1 MKNLKILPKMFLQT
15 FVLLSVII
23 LLIHLSMFLIFPKT
37 YLQSRK
43 AEINSKAD
51 EIAEQMDGKDLLYI
65 EEYLDVFSETG
76 EIKGFIRGR
85 GGDNEVK
92 VKDNIDFD
100 PKSKNNSIV
109 IEERKINLNTGD
121 EAYIQFVS
129 TADMNREAKDLSLG
143 ILPYSL
149 LISFFVSIIVS
160 IIYARAIKRNID
172 EIKETT
178 DKMMTL
184 DKTAYLTVD
193 SKNEV
198 GELKSQINQLY
209 STLLESIDD
218 LELKNKEILE
228 LERLKYN
235 FFRGASHELKTPL
248 ASLKIILENMKFNIG
263 KYKDRD
269 AYITNCIEIVDGL
282 TQNISQ
288 ILHISS
294 IEHMKNDEEL
304 IEIKQTLQDVLKKYG
319 LLIDQKNI
327 KINNFINDEKI
338 FIGRSALKIVL
349 SNLVGNAVKYTGFE
363 GTVNIGIQH
372 IHVDNLDNSDNVEA
386 NGDADIYV
394 GNRDNKKASDNADN
408 ANANDDA
415 NIEIRHIKADNSDN
429 SSNTENTE
437 ANDIENRDNANSHN
451 ANSNSDNRDNDNK
464 EVSHE
469 CWLCI
474 ENTYDSDI
482 EKIDVDNIFDINFNL
497 NKENSSGLGLY
508 IVKNLLENYNLMY
521 KVENRDGMFVFKIK
535 LEGDD

>member
-15 FVLLSVII
+15 FALLSVII
-23 LLIHLSMFLIFPKT
+23 LLIHLSVFLIFPKT
-37 YLQSRK
+37 YLESRK

-51 EIAEQMDGKDLLYI
+51 EIAEQMNGEDLSYI
-65 EEYLDVFSETG
+65 EEYLDVFSKTG

-85 GGDNEVK
+85 GGNNEVNI
-92 VKDNIDFD
+92 KDNIDFD
-100 PKSKNNSIV
+100 PKSENNSIV
-109 IEERKINLNTGD
+109 IEERKIKLNTGD
-121 EAYIQFVS
+121 VIYIQFVS
-129 TADMNREAKDLSLG
+129 TADMKKDAKDLSLG

-149 LISFFVSIIVS
+149 LISLFVSIIVS

-172 EIKETT
+172 EIKVTT

-269 AYITNCIEIVDGL
+269 AYISNCIEIVDGL

-338 FIGRSALKIVL
+338 FIGRSALKIIL
-349 SNLVGNAVKYTGFE
+349 SNLVGNAVKYTGFK
-363 GTVNIGIQH
+363 GDVNIRIRH
-372 IHVDNLDNSDNVEA
+372 IHAENPDSSDNVEA

-394 GNRDNKKASDNADN
+394 GNSHDGNRDNKKASDNADN
-408 ANANDDA
+408 ANAND
-415 NIEIRHIKADNSDN
+415 
-429 SSNTENTE
+429 SN
-437 ANDIENRDNANSHN
+437 
-451 ANSNSDNRDNDNK
+451 NK
-464 EVSHE
+464 EVAHE
-469 CWLCI
+469 HWLCI
-474 ENTYDSDI
+474 ENTYDCDI
-482 EKIDVDNIFDINFNL
+482 AEIDIDKLFDINFNL

-508 IVKNLLENYNLMY
+508 IVKNLLENYSLIY
-521 KVENRDGMFVFKIK
+521 KVENRDGKFVFKIK

>member
-23 LLIHLSMFLIFPKT
+23 LLIHLSVFLIFPKT
-37 YLQSRK
+37 YLESRK
-43 AEINSKAD
+43 AEINAKAD
-51 EIAEQMDGKDLLYI
+51 GIAEQMNGESLSYVQD
-65 EEYLDVFSETG
+65 YLDVFSETG

-85 GGDNEVK
+85 GGNNEVNI
-92 VKDNIDFD
+92 KDNIDFD
-100 PKSKNNSIV
+100 PKSENNSIV
-109 IEERKINLNTGD
+109 IEERKIMLNTGD

-129 TADMNREAKDLSLG
+129 TADMKKDAKDLSLG

-209 STLLESIDD
+209 STLLESIGD

-304 IEIKQTLQDVLKKYG
+304 IEIKPTLVDVLKKYE

-327 KINNFINDEKI
+327 KVNNSISDEKI
-338 FIGRSALKIVL
+338 FIGRSALKIIL

-363 GTVNIGIQH
+363 GTVNIGIRH
-372 IHVDNLDNSDNVEA
+372 IQVDNSANAEVNDIANWDNTDNSYNADNADA
-386 NGDADIYV
+386 NGDANN
-394 GNRDNKKASDNADN
+394 GDNNK
-408 ANANDDA
+408 ANDDG
-415 NIEIRHIKADNSDN
+415 DNAY
-429 SSNTENTE
+429 
-437 ANDIENRDNANSHN
+437 ANDS
-451 ANSNSDNRDNDNK
+451 
-464 EVSHE
+464 EV
-469 CWLCI
+469 WLCI
-474 ENTYDSDI
+474 ENTYDSDV
-482 EKIDVDNIFDINFNL
+482 EEIDINNIFDINFNL
-497 NKENSSGLGLY
+497 NKENSNGLGLY

-535 LEGDD
+535 IEGDD

>member
-15 FVLLSVII
+15 FALLSVII
-23 LLIHLSMFLIFPKT
+23 LLIHLSVFLIFPKT
-37 YLQSRK
+37 YLESRK

-51 EIAEQMDGKDLLYI
+51 EIAEQMNGEDLSYI
-65 EEYLDVFSETG
+65 EEYLDVFSKTG

-85 GGDNEVK
+85 GGNNEVNI
-92 VKDNIDFD
+92 KDNIDFD

-109 IEERKINLNTGD
+109 IEERKIKLNTGD
-121 EAYIQFVS
+121 VIYIQFVS
-129 TADMNREAKDLSLG
+129 TADMKKDAKDLSLG

-149 LISFFVSIIVS
+149 LISLFVSIIVS

-172 EIKETT
+172 EIKVTT

-338 FIGRSALKIVL
+338 FIGRSALKIIL
-349 SNLVGNAVKYTGFE
+349 SNLVGNAVKYTGFK
-363 GTVNIGIQH
+363 GDVNIRIRH
-372 IHVDNLDNSDNVEA
+372 IHAENPDSSDNVEA

-394 GNRDNKKASDNADN
+394 GNSHDGNRDNKKASDNADN
-408 ANANDDA
+408 ANAND
-415 NIEIRHIKADNSDN
+415 
-429 SSNTENTE
+429 SN
-437 ANDIENRDNANSHN
+437 
-451 ANSNSDNRDNDNK
+451 NK
-464 EVSHE
+464 EVAHE
-469 CWLCI
+469 HWLCI
-474 ENTYDSDI
+474 ENTYDCDI
-482 EKIDVDNIFDINFNL
+482 AEIDIDKLFDINFNL

-508 IVKNLLENYNLMY
+508 IVKNLLENYSLIY
-521 KVENRDGMFVFKIK
+521 KVENRDGKFVFKIK

>member
-1 MKNLKILPKMFLQT
+1 MKNLKILPKIFLQT
-15 FVLLSVII
+15 FALLSVII
-23 LLIHLSMFLIFPKT
+23 LLIHLSVFLIFPKT
-37 YLQSRK
+37 YLESRK

-51 EIAEQMDGKDLLYI
+51 EIAEQMNGEDLSYI
-65 EEYLDVFSETG
+65 EEYLDVFSKTG

-85 GGDNEVK
+85 GGNNEVNI
-92 VKDNIDFD
+92 KDNIDFD
-100 PKSKNNSIV
+100 PKSENNSIV
-109 IEERKINLNTGD
+109 IEERKIKLNTGD
-121 EAYIQFVS
+121 VIYIQFVS
-129 TADMNREAKDLSLG
+129 TADMKKDAKDLSLG

-149 LISFFVSIIVS
+149 LISLFVSIIVS

-172 EIKETT
+172 EIKVTT

-338 FIGRSALKIVL
+338 FIGRSALKIIL
-349 SNLVGNAVKYTGFE
+349 SNLVGNAVKYTGFK
-363 GTVNIGIQH
+363 GDVNIRIRH
-372 IHVDNLDNSDNVEA
+372 IHAENPDSSDNVEA

-394 GNRDNKKASDNADN
+394 GNSHDGNRDNKKASDNADN
-408 ANANDDA
+408 ANAND
-415 NIEIRHIKADNSDN
+415 
-429 SSNTENTE
+429 SN
-437 ANDIENRDNANSHN
+437 
-451 ANSNSDNRDNDNK
+451 NK
-464 EVSHE
+464 EVAHE
-469 CWLCI
+469 HWLCI
-474 ENTYDSDI
+474 ENTYDCDI
-482 EKIDVDNIFDINFNL
+482 AEIDIDKLFDINFNL

-508 IVKNLLENYNLMY
+508 IVKNLLENYSLIY

>member
-15 FVLLSVII
+15 FALLSVII
-23 LLIHLSMFLIFPKT
+23 LLIHLSVFLIFPKT
-37 YLQSRK
+37 YLESRK

-51 EIAEQMDGKDLLYI
+51 EIAEQMNGEDLSYI
-65 EEYLDVFSETG
+65 EEYLDVFSKTG

-85 GGDNEVK
+85 GGNNEVNI
-92 VKDNIDFD
+92 KDNIDFD
-100 PKSKNNSIV
+100 PKSENNSIV
-109 IEERKINLNTGD
+109 IEERKIKLNTGD
-121 EAYIQFVS
+121 VIYIQFVS
-129 TADMNREAKDLSLG
+129 TADMKKDAKDLSLG

-149 LISFFVSIIVS
+149 LISLFVSIIVS

-172 EIKETT
+172 EIKVTT

-338 FIGRSALKIVL
+338 FIGRSALKIIL
-349 SNLVGNAVKYTGFE
+349 SNLVGNAVKYTGFK
-363 GTVNIGIQH
+363 GDVNIRIRH
-372 IHVDNLDNSDNVEA
+372 IHAENPDSSDNVEA

-394 GNRDNKKASDNADN
+394 GNRDNNKAID
-408 ANANDDA
+408 
-415 NIEIRHIKADNSDN
+415 
-429 SSNTENTE
+429 NTENTE

-474 ENTYDSDI
+474 ENTYDSEI

>member
-15 FVLLSVII
+15 FALLSVII
-23 LLIHLSMFLIFPKT
+23 LLIHLSVFLIFPKT
-37 YLQSRK
+37 YLESRK

-51 EIAEQMDGKDLLYI
+51 EIAEQMNGEDLSYI
-65 EEYLDVFSETG
+65 EEYLDVFSKTG

-85 GGDNEVK
+85 GGNNEVNI
-92 VKDNIDFD
+92 KDNIDFD
-100 PKSKNNSIV
+100 PKSENNSIV
-109 IEERKINLNTGD
+109 IEERKIKLNTGD
-121 EAYIQFVS
+121 VIYIQFVS
-129 TADMNREAKDLSLG
+129 TADMKKDAKDLSLG

-149 LISFFVSIIVS
+149 LISLFVSIIVS

-172 EIKETT
+172 EIKVTT

-235 FFRGASHELKTPL
+235 FFRGESHELKTPL

-338 FIGRSALKIVL
+338 FIGRSALKIIL
-349 SNLVGNAVKYTGFE
+349 SNLVGNAVKYTGFK
-363 GTVNIGIQH
+363 GDVNIRIRH
-372 IHVDNLDNSDNVEA
+372 IHAENPDSSDNVEA

-394 GNRDNKKASDNADN
+394 GNSHDGNRDNKKASDNADN
-408 ANANDDA
+408 ANAND
-415 NIEIRHIKADNSDN
+415 
-429 SSNTENTE
+429 SN
-437 ANDIENRDNANSHN
+437 
-451 ANSNSDNRDNDNK
+451 NK
-464 EVSHE
+464 EVAHE
-469 CWLCI
+469 HWLCI
-474 ENTYDSDI
+474 ENTYDCDI
-482 EKIDVDNIFDINFNL
+482 AEIDIDKLFDINFNL

-508 IVKNLLENYNLMY
+508 IVKNLLENYSLIY
-521 KVENRDGMFVFKIK
+521 KVENRDGKFVFKIK

>member
-23 LLIHLSMFLIFPKT
+23 LLIHLSVFLIFPKT
-37 YLQSRK
+37 YLESRK

-51 EIAEQMDGKDLLYI
+51 GIAEQMNGESLSYVQD
-65 EEYLDVFSETG
+65 YLDVFSETG

-85 GGDNEVK
+85 GGNNEVNI
-92 VKDNIDFD
+92 KDNIDFD
-100 PKSKNNSIV
+100 PKSENNSIV
-109 IEERKINLNTGD
+109 IEERKIMLNTGD

-129 TADMNREAKDLSLG
+129 TADMKKDAKDLSLG

-209 STLLESIDD
+209 STLLESIGD

-269 AYITNCIEIVDGL
+269 SYISNCIEIVDGL

-304 IEIKQTLQDVLKKYG
+304 IEIKPTLEDVLKKYE

-327 KINNFINDEKI
+327 NVNNSVSDEKI
-338 FIGRSALKIVL
+338 LIGRSALKIIL
-349 SNLVGNAVKYTGFE
+349 SNLVGNAVKYTGFK
-363 GTVNIGIQH
+363 GNVNIGI
-372 IHVDNLDNSDNVEA
+372 
-386 NGDADIYV
+386 
-394 GNRDNKKASDNADN
+394 
-408 ANANDDA
+408 
-415 NIEIRHIKADNSDN
+415 RHIQVDNSDN
-429 SSNTENTE
+429 SSYADNTDDANNLDNADANGDANIEVRHTKADNADNSSNADNIDDANNLDNADNTENVDNAD
-437 ANDIENRDNANSHN
+437 AND
-451 ANSNSDNRDNDNK
+451 SDNN
-464 EVSHE
+464 EVAHE

-474 ENTYDSDI
+474 ENSYDSEIEEIDI
-482 EKIDVDNIFDINFNL
+482 GNIFDINFNL

-508 IVKNLLENYNLMY
+508 IVKNLLENYNFIY
-521 KVENRDGMFVFKIK
+521 KVENKDGMFVFKIK
-535 LEGDD
+535 IEGDD

>member
-15 FVLLSVII
+15 FALLSVII
-23 LLIHLSMFLIFPKT
+23 LLIHLSVFLIFPKT
-37 YLQSRK
+37 YLESRK

-51 EIAEQMDGKDLLYI
+51 EIAEQMNGEDLSYI
-65 EEYLDVFSETG
+65 EEYLDVFSKTG

-85 GGDNEVK
+85 GGNNEVNI
-92 VKDNIDFD
+92 KDNIDFD
-100 PKSKNNSIV
+100 PESENNSIV
-109 IEERKINLNTGD
+109 IEERKIKLNTGD
-121 EAYIQFVS
+121 VIYIQFVS

-172 EIKETT
+172 EIKITT

-248 ASLKIILENMKFNIG
+248 ASLKIILENMKYNIG

-338 FIGRSALKIVL
+338 FIGRSALKIIL
-349 SNLVGNAVKYTGFE
+349 SNLVGNAVKYTGFK
-363 GTVNIGIQH
+363 GDVNIRIRH
-372 IHVDNLDNSDNVEA
+372 IHAENPDSSDNVEA

-394 GNRDNKKASDNADN
+394 GNSHDGNRDNKKASDNADN
-408 ANANDDA
+408 ANAND
-415 NIEIRHIKADNSDN
+415 
-429 SSNTENTE
+429 SN
-437 ANDIENRDNANSHN
+437 
-451 ANSNSDNRDNDNK
+451 NK
-464 EVSHE
+464 EVAHE
-469 CWLCI
+469 HWLCI
-474 ENTYDSDI
+474 ENTYDCDI
-482 EKIDVDNIFDINFNL
+482 AEIDIDKLFDINFNL

-508 IVKNLLENYNLMY
+508 IVKNLLENYSLIY
-521 KVENRDGMFVFKIK
+521 KVENRDGKFVFKIK

>member
-15 FVLLSVII
+15 FALLSVII
-23 LLIHLSMFLIFPKT
+23 LLIHLSVFLIFPKT
-37 YLQSRK
+37 YLESRK

-51 EIAEQMDGKDLLYI
+51 EIAEQMNGEDLSYI
-65 EEYLDVFSETG
+65 EEYLDVFSKTG

-85 GGDNEVK
+85 GGNNEVNI
-92 VKDNIDFD
+92 KDNIDFD
-100 PKSKNNSIV
+100 PKSENNSIV
-109 IEERKINLNTGD
+109 IEERKIKLNTGD
-121 EAYIQFVS
+121 VIYIQFVS
-129 TADMNREAKDLSLG
+129 TADMKKDAKDLSLG

-149 LISFFVSIIVS
+149 LISLFVSIIVS

-172 EIKETT
+172 EIKVTT

-338 FIGRSALKIVL
+338 FIGRSALKIIL
-349 SNLVGNAVKYTGFE
+349 SNLVGNAVKYTGFK
-363 GTVNIGIQH
+363 GDVNIRIRH
-372 IHVDNLDNSDNVEA
+372 IHAENPDSSDNVEA

-394 GNRDNKKASDNADN
+394 GNSHDGNRDNKKASDNADN
-408 ANANDDA
+408 ANANDR
-415 NIEIRHIKADNSDN
+415 N
-429 SSNTENTE
+429 
-437 ANDIENRDNANSHN
+437 
-451 ANSNSDNRDNDNK
+451 NK
-464 EVSHE
+464 EVAHE
-469 CWLCI
+469 HWLCI
-474 ENTYDSDI
+474 ENTYDCDI
-482 EKIDVDNIFDINFNL
+482 AEIDIDKLFDINFNL

-508 IVKNLLENYNLMY
+508 IVKNLLENYSLIY
-521 KVENRDGMFVFKIK
+521 KVENRDGKFVFKIK

>member
-15 FVLLSVII
+15 FALLSVII
-23 LLIHLSMFLIFPKT
+23 LLIHLSVFLIFPKT
-37 YLQSRK
+37 YLESRK

-51 EIAEQMDGKDLLYI
+51 EIAEQMNGEDLSYI
-65 EEYLDVFSETG
+65 EEYLDVFSKTG

-85 GGDNEVK
+85 GGDNEIK

-100 PKSKNNSIV
+100 PKSENNSIV

-172 EIKETT
+172 EIKEIT

-248 ASLKIILENMKFNIG
+248 ASLKIILENMKYNIG

-349 SNLVGNAVKYTGFE
+349 SNLVGNAVKYTGFK
-363 GTVNIGIQH
+363 GDVNIRIRH
-372 IHVDNLDNSDNVEA
+372 IHAENPDSSDNVEA

-394 GNRDNKKASDNADN
+394 GNSHDGNRDNKKASDNADN
-408 ANANDDA
+408 ANAND
-415 NIEIRHIKADNSDN
+415 
-429 SSNTENTE
+429 SN
-437 ANDIENRDNANSHN
+437 
-451 ANSNSDNRDNDNK
+451 NK
-464 EVSHE
+464 EVAHE
-469 CWLCI
+469 HWLCI
-474 ENTYDSDI
+474 ENTYDCDI
-482 EKIDVDNIFDINFNL
+482 AEIDIDKLFDINFNL

-508 IVKNLLENYNLMY
+508 IVKNLLENYSLIY
-521 KVENRDGMFVFKIK
+521 KVENRDGKFVFKIK

>member
-15 FVLLSVII
+15 FALLSVII
-23 LLIHLSMFLIFPKT
+23 LLIHLSVFLIFPKT
-37 YLQSRK
+37 YLESRK

-51 EIAEQMDGKDLLYI
+51 EIAEQMNGEDLSYI
-65 EEYLDVFSETG
+65 EEYLDVFSKTG

-85 GGDNEVK
+85 GGNNEVNI
-92 VKDNIDFD
+92 KDNIDFD
-100 PKSKNNSIV
+100 PKSENNSIV
-109 IEERKINLNTGD
+109 IEERKIKLNTGD
-121 EAYIQFVS
+121 VIYIQFVS
-129 TADMNREAKDLSLG
+129 TADMKKDAKDLSLG

-149 LISFFVSIIVS
+149 LISLFVSIIVS

-172 EIKETT
+172 EIKVTT

-248 ASLKIILENMKFNIG
+248 ASLKIILENMKYNIG

-304 IEIKQTLQDVLKKYG
+304 IEIKQTLQDVLK
-319 LLIDQKNI
+319 NM
-327 KINNFINDEKI
+327 
-338 FIGRSALKIVL
+338 
-349 SNLVGNAVKYTGFE
+349 GF
-363 GTVNIGIQH
+363 
-372 IHVDNLDNSDNVEA
+372 S
-386 NGDADIYV
+386 
-394 GNRDNKKASDNADN
+394 
-408 ANANDDA
+408 
-415 NIEIRHIKADNSDN
+415 
-429 SSNTENTE
+429 
-437 ANDIENRDNANSHN
+437 
-451 ANSNSDNRDNDNK
+451 
-464 EVSHE
+464 
-469 CWLCI
+469 
-474 ENTYDSDI
+474 
-482 EKIDVDNIFDINFNL
+482 
-497 NKENSSGLGLY
+497 
-508 IVKNLLENYNLMY
+508 
-521 KVENRDGMFVFKIK
+521 
-535 LEGDD
+535 

>member
-15 FVLLSVII
+15 FALLSVII
-23 LLIHLSMFLIFPKT
+23 LLIHLSVFLIFPKT
-37 YLQSRK
+37 YLESRK

-51 EIAEQMDGKDLLYI
+51 EIAEQMNGEDLSYI
-65 EEYLDVFSETG
+65 EEYLDVFSKTG

-85 GGDNEVK
+85 GGNNEVNI
-92 VKDNIDFD
+92 KDNIDFD
-100 PKSKNNSIV
+100 PKSENNSIV
-109 IEERKINLNTGD
+109 IEERKIKLNTGD
-121 EAYIQFVS
+121 VIYIQFVS
-129 TADMNREAKDLSLG
+129 TADMKKDAKDLSLG

-149 LISFFVSIIVS
+149 LISLFVSIIVS

-172 EIKETT
+172 EIKVTT

-338 FIGRSALKIVL
+338 FIGRAALKIIL
-349 SNLVGNAVKYTGFE
+349 SNLVGNAVKYTGFK
-363 GTVNIGIQH
+363 GDVNIRIRH
-372 IHVDNLDNSDNVEA
+372 IHAENPDSSDNVEA

-394 GNRDNKKASDNADN
+394 GNSHDGNRDNKKASDNADN
-408 ANANDDA
+408 ANAND
-415 NIEIRHIKADNSDN
+415 
-429 SSNTENTE
+429 SN
-437 ANDIENRDNANSHN
+437 
-451 ANSNSDNRDNDNK
+451 NK
-464 EVSHE
+464 EVAHE
-469 CWLCI
+469 HWLCI
-474 ENTYDSDI
+474 ENTYDCDI
-482 EKIDVDNIFDINFNL
+482 AEIDIDKLFDINFNL

-508 IVKNLLENYNLMY
+508 IVKNLLENYSLIY
-521 KVENRDGMFVFKIK
+521 KVENRDGKFVFKIK

>member
-23 LLIHLSMFLIFPKT
+23 LLIHLSVFLIFPKT
-37 YLQSRK
+37 YLESRK

-51 EIAEQMDGKDLLYI
+51 RIAEQMNGESLSYVED
-65 EEYLDVFSETG
+65 YLDVFSETG

-85 GGDNEVK
+85 GGSNEVNI
-92 VKDNIDFD
+92 KDNIDFD
-100 PKSKNNSIV
+100 PKSENNSIV
-109 IEERKINLNTGD
+109 IEERKIMLNTGD

-129 TADMNREAKDLSLG
+129 TADMKKDAKDLSLG

-248 ASLKIILENMKFNIG
+248 ASLKIILENMKYNIG

-269 AYITNCIEIVDGL
+269 AYISNCIEIVDGL

-304 IEIKQTLQDVLKKYG
+304 IEIKSTLEDVLKKYEF
-319 LLIDQKNI
+319 LIDQKNI
-327 KINNFINDEKI
+327 NVNNSVSDEKI
-338 FIGRSALKIVL
+338 LIGRSALKIIL
-349 SNLVGNAVKYTGFE
+349 SNLVGNAVKYTGFD
-363 GTVNIGIQH
+363 GNVNIGI
-372 IHVDNLDNSDNVEA
+372 
-386 NGDADIYV
+386 
-394 GNRDNKKASDNADN
+394 
-408 ANANDDA
+408 
-415 NIEIRHIKADNSDN
+415 RHIQVDNSDN
-429 SSNTENTE
+429 SSN
-437 ANDIENRDNANSHN
+437 ADNANNLHN
-451 ANSNSDNRDNDNK
+451 VDNTENADNADANGDANSNDGNGDNNKANGDGDNAYANDSDNN
-464 EVSHE
+464 EVAHE

-474 ENTYDSDI
+474 ENTYDSDV
-482 EKIDVDNIFDINFNL
+482 EEIDINNIFDINFNL

-521 KVENRDGMFVFKIK
+521 KVENRNGMFVFKIK

>member
-15 FVLLSVII
+15 FALLSVII
-23 LLIHLSMFLIFPKT
+23 LLIHLSVFLIFPKT
-37 YLQSRK
+37 YLESRK

-51 EIAEQMDGKDLLYI
+51 EIAEQMNGEDLSYI
-65 EEYLDVFSETG
+65 EEYLDVFSKTG

-85 GGDNEVK
+85 GGNNEVNI
-92 VKDNIDFD
+92 KDNIDFD
-100 PKSKNNSIV
+100 PKSENNSIV
-109 IEERKINLNTGD
+109 IEERKIKLNTGD
-121 EAYIQFVS
+121 VIYIQFVS
-129 TADMNREAKDLSLG
+129 TADMKKDAKDLSLG

-149 LISFFVSIIVS
+149 LISLFVSIIVS

-172 EIKETT
+172 EIKVTT

-338 FIGRSALKIVL
+338 FIGRSALKIIL
-349 SNLVGNAVKYTGFE
+349 SNLVGNAVKYTGFK
-363 GTVNIGIQH
+363 GDVNIRIRH
-372 IHVDNLDNSDNVEA
+372 IHAENPDSSDNVEA

-394 GNRDNKKASDNADN
+394 GNSHDGNRDNKKASDNADN
-408 ANANDDA
+408 ANAND
-415 NIEIRHIKADNSDN
+415 
-429 SSNTENTE
+429 SN
-437 ANDIENRDNANSHN
+437 
-451 ANSNSDNRDNDNK
+451 NK
-464 EVSHE
+464 EVAHE
-469 CWLCI
+469 HWLCI
-474 ENTYDSDI
+474 ENTYDCDI
-482 EKIDVDNIFDINFNL
+482 AEIDIDKLFDINFNL

-508 IVKNLLENYNLMY
+508 IVKNLLENYSLIY
-521 KVENRDGMFVFKIK
+521 KVENRDGKFVFKIK

>member
-15 FVLLSVII
+15 FALLSVII
-23 LLIHLSMFLIFPKT
+23 LLIHLSVFLIFPKT
-37 YLQSRK
+37 YLESRK

-51 EIAEQMDGKDLLYI
+51 EIAEQMNGEDLSYI
-65 EEYLDVFSETG
+65 EEYLDVFSKTG

-85 GGDNEVK
+85 GGNNEVNI
-92 VKDNIDFD
+92 KDNIDFD
-100 PKSKNNSIV
+100 PKSENNSIV
-109 IEERKINLNTGD
+109 IEERKIKLNTGD
-121 EAYIQFVS
+121 VIYIQFVS
-129 TADMNREAKDLSLG
+129 TADMKKDAKDLSLG

-149 LISFFVSIIVS
+149 LISLFVSIIVS

-172 EIKETT
+172 EIKVTT

-248 ASLKIILENMKFNIG
+248 ASLRVILENMKFNIG

-338 FIGRSALKIVL
+338 FIGRSALKIIL
-349 SNLVGNAVKYTGFE
+349 SNLVGNAVKYTGFK
-363 GTVNIGIQH
+363 GDVNIRIRH
-372 IHVDNLDNSDNVEA
+372 IHAENPDSSDNVEA

-394 GNRDNKKASDNADN
+394 GNRDNNKAID
-408 ANANDDA
+408 
-415 NIEIRHIKADNSDN
+415 
-429 SSNTENTE
+429 NTENTE

-474 ENTYDSDI
+474 ENTYDSEI

>member
-338 FIGRSALKIVL
+338 FIGRSALKIIL
-349 SNLVGNAVKYTGFE
+349 SNLVGNAVKYTGFK
-363 GTVNIGIQH
+363 GDVNIRIQH
-372 IHVDNLDNSDNVEA
+372 IHAENPESSDNVDNAYNSENADKADA
-386 NGDADIYV
+386 NG
-394 GNRDNKKASDNADN
+394 
-408 ANANDDA
+408 DA

-474 ENTYDSDI
+474 ENTYDSEI

>member
-23 LLIHLSMFLIFPKT
+23 LLIHFSLFLIFPKT
-37 YLQSRK
+37 YLESRK
-43 AEINSKAD
+43 AELNSKAD
-51 EIAEQMDGKDLLYI
+51 EIAEQMSGKELPYV
-65 EEYLDVFSETG
+65 EEYLHVFSETG
-76 EIKGFIRGR
+76 EIKGFIRGHGR
-85 GGDNEVK
+85 DNEINI
-92 VKDNIDFD
+92 KDNIEFD
-100 PKSKNNSIV
+100 PHSKNNSLV
-109 IEERKINLNTGD
+109 IEERKITLNTGN
-121 EAYIQFVS
+121 EIYMQFVS
-129 TADMNREAKDLSLG
+129 TADMKRDAKDLSLG

-149 LISFFVSIIVS
+149 IISFLVSIIVS
-160 IIYARAIKRNID
+160 IIYAKAIKSNID
-172 EIKETT
+172 EIKEVT
-178 DKMMTL
+178 DRMMTL
-184 DKTAYLTVD
+184 DKNAYLRVD

-209 STLLESIDD
+209 STLLESIND

-269 AYITNCIEIVDGL
+269 AYIANCIEIVDGL

-294 IEHMKNDEEL
+294 IEHMKNDEE
-304 IEIKQTLQDVLKKYG
+304 IMEIKPALEEVLKKYE

-327 KINNFINDEKI
+327 KINNSISDEQI
-338 FIGRSALKIVL
+338 LIGRSALKIIL
-349 SNLVGNAVKYTGFE
+349 SNLVGNAVKYTGFK
-363 GTVNIGIQH
+363 GNVNVG
-372 IHVDNLDNSDNVEA
+372 VECLDVNNAGA
-386 NGDADIYV
+386 NDIA
-394 GNRDNKKASDNADN
+394 NRDN
-408 ANANDDA
+408 
-415 NIEIRHIKADNSDN
+415 NS
-429 SSNTENTE
+429 
-437 ANDIENRDNANSHN
+437 
-451 ANSNSDNRDNDNK
+451 
-464 EVSHE
+464 EVAHE
-469 CWLCI
+469 EWLYI
-474 ENTYDSDI
+474 ENTYDSEI

>member
-338 FIGRSALKIVL
+338 FIGRSALKIIL

-372 IHVDNLDNSDNVEA
+372 IHAENPESSDNVEA

-394 GNRDNKKASDNADN
+394 GNSHDGNRDNKKASDNADN
-408 ANANDDA
+408 ANAND
-415 NIEIRHIKADNSDN
+415 
-429 SSNTENTE
+429 SN
-437 ANDIENRDNANSHN
+437 
-451 ANSNSDNRDNDNK
+451 NK
-464 EVSHE
+464 EVAHE
-469 CWLCI
+469 HWLCI
-474 ENTYDSDI
+474 ENTYDCDI
-482 EKIDVDNIFDINFNL
+482 AEIDIDKLFDINFNL

-508 IVKNLLENYNLMY
+508 IVKNLLENYSLIY
-521 KVENRDGMFVFKIK
+521 KVENRDGKFVFKIK

>member
-15 FVLLSVII
+15 FALLSVII
-23 LLIHLSMFLIFPKT
+23 LLIHLSVFLIFPKT
-37 YLQSRK
+37 YLESRK

-51 EIAEQMDGKDLLYI
+51 EIAEQMNGEDLSYI
-65 EEYLDVFSETG
+65 EEYLDVFSKTG

-85 GGDNEVK
+85 GGNNEVNI
-92 VKDNIDFD
+92 KDNIDFD
-100 PKSKNNSIV
+100 PESENNSIV
-109 IEERKINLNTGD
+109 IEERKIKLNTGD
-121 EAYIQFVS
+121 VIYIQFVS

-172 EIKETT
+172 EIKVTT

-327 KINNFINDEKI
+327 KINNFMNDEKI
-338 FIGRSALKIVL
+338 FIGRSALKIIL

-386 NGDADIYV
+386 NGDADI
-394 GNRDNKKASDNADN
+394 
-408 ANANDDA
+408 
-415 NIEIRHIKADNSDN
+415 EIRHIKADNSDN
-429 SSNTENTE
+429 SSNTDNTE

-474 ENTYDSDI
+474 ENTYDSEI

>member
-15 FVLLSVII
+15 FALLSVII
-23 LLIHLSMFLIFPKT
+23 LLIHLSVFLIFPKT
-37 YLQSRK
+37 YLESRK

-51 EIAEQMDGKDLLYI
+51 EIAEQMNGEDLSYI
-65 EEYLDVFSETG
+65 EEYLDVFSKTG

-85 GGDNEVK
+85 GGNNEVNI
-92 VKDNIDFD
+92 KDNIDFD
-100 PKSKNNSIV
+100 PESENNSIV

-172 EIKETT
+172 EIKVTT

-248 ASLKIILENMKFNIG
+248 ASLKIILENMKYNIG

-349 SNLVGNAVKYTGFE
+349 SNLVGNAVKYTGFK
-363 GTVNIGIQH
+363 GDVNIRIRH
-372 IHVDNLDNSDNVEA
+372 IHAENPDSSDNVEA

-394 GNRDNKKASDNADN
+394 GNSHDGNRDNKKASDNADN
-408 ANANDDA
+408 ANAND
-415 NIEIRHIKADNSDN
+415 
-429 SSNTENTE
+429 SN
-437 ANDIENRDNANSHN
+437 
-451 ANSNSDNRDNDNK
+451 NK
-464 EVSHE
+464 EVAHE
-469 CWLCI
+469 HWLCI
-474 ENTYDSDI
+474 ENTYDCDI
-482 EKIDVDNIFDINFNL
+482 AEIDIDKLFDINFNL

-508 IVKNLLENYNLMY
+508 IVKNLLENYSLIY
-521 KVENRDGMFVFKIK
+521 KVENRDGKFVFKIK

>member
-15 FVLLSVII
+15 FALLSVII
-23 LLIHLSMFLIFPKT
+23 LLIHLSVFLIFPKT
-37 YLQSRK
+37 YLESRK

-51 EIAEQMDGKDLLYI
+51 EIAEQMNGEDLSYI
-65 EEYLDVFSETG
+65 EEYLDVFSKTG

-85 GGDNEVK
+85 GGDNEIK

-100 PKSKNNSIV
+100 PKSENNSIV

-327 KINNFINDEKI
+327 RINNFIHDEKI
-338 FIGRSALKIVL
+338 FIGRSALKIIL
-349 SNLVGNAVKYTGFE
+349 SNLVGNAVKYTGFK
-363 GTVNIGIQH
+363 GDVNIRIRH
-372 IHVDNLDNSDNVEA
+372 IHAENPDSSDNVDNAYNSENADKADA
-386 NGDADIYV
+386 NG
-394 GNRDNKKASDNADN
+394 
-408 ANANDDA
+408 DA

-429 SSNTENTE
+429 SSNTDNTE
-437 ANDIENRDNANSHN
+437 ANDIENRDN

-474 ENTYDSDI
+474 ENTYDSEI

>member
-15 FVLLSVII
+15 FALLSVII
-23 LLIHLSMFLIFPKT
+23 LLIHLSVFLIFPKT
-37 YLQSRK
+37 YLESRK

-51 EIAEQMDGKDLLYI
+51 EIAEQMNGEDLSYI
-65 EEYLDVFSETG
+65 EEYLDVFSKTG

-85 GGDNEVK
+85 GGNNEVNI
-92 VKDNIDFD
+92 KDNIDFD
-100 PKSKNNSIV
+100 PESENNSIV
-109 IEERKINLNTGD
+109 IEERKIKLNTGD
-121 EAYIQFVS
+121 VIYIQFVS

-172 EIKETT
+172 EIKVTT

-338 FIGRSALKIVL
+338 FIGRSALKIIL
-349 SNLVGNAVKYTGFE
+349 SNLVGNAVKYTGFK
-363 GTVNIGIQH
+363 GDVNIRIRH
-372 IHVDNLDNSDNVEA
+372 IHAENPDSSDNVEA

-394 GNRDNKKASDNADN
+394 GNSHDGNRDNKKASDNADN
-408 ANANDDA
+408 ANAND
-415 NIEIRHIKADNSDN
+415 
-429 SSNTENTE
+429 SN
-437 ANDIENRDNANSHN
+437 
-451 ANSNSDNRDNDNK
+451 NK
-464 EVSHE
+464 EVAHE
-469 CWLCI
+469 HWLCI
-474 ENTYDSDI
+474 ENTYDCDI
-482 EKIDVDNIFDINFNL
+482 AEIDIDKLFDINFNL

-508 IVKNLLENYNLMY
+508 IVKNLLENYSLIY
-521 KVENRDGMFVFKIK
+521 KVENRDGKFVFKIK

>member
-37 YLQSRK
+37 YLESRK
-43 AEINSKAD
+43 VEINSKAD
-51 EIAEQMDGKDLLYI
+51 EIAEQMNGKDLLYI

-76 EIKGFIRGR
+76 EIKGVIRGR
-85 GGDNEVK
+85 GGDNEIK

-100 PKSKNNSIV
+100 PKSENNSIV

-248 ASLKIILENMKFNIG
+248 ASLKIILENMKYNIG

-304 IEIKQTLQDVLKKYG
+304 IEIKPTLEDVLKKYG

-327 KINNFINDEKI
+327 RINNFIHDEKI
-338 FIGRSALKIVL
+338 FIGRSALKIIL

-363 GTVNIGIQH
+363 GDVNIRIRH
-372 IHVDNLDNSDNVEA
+372 IHAENSDSSDNADEAYNSENADA
-386 NGDADIYV
+386 NGDA
-394 GNRDNKKASDNADN
+394 
-408 ANANDDA
+408 
-415 NIEIRHIKADNSDN
+415 NIEVRHIKVDNSDN
-429 SSNTENTE
+429 SSNADNTE
-437 ANDIENRDNANSHN
+437 ANDIENRDANSHN
-451 ANSNSDNRDNDNK
+451 ANSNSDNRDNDNS
-464 EVSHE
+464 EDPHE
-469 CWLCI
+469 YWLCI
-474 ENTYDSDI
+474 ENTYDSEI
-482 EKIDVDNIFDINFNL
+482 EKINVDNIFDINFNL

-535 LEGDD
+535 LEGDC

>member
-338 FIGRSALKIVL
+338 FIGRSALKIIL
-349 SNLVGNAVKYTGFE
+349 SNLVGNAVKYTGFK
-363 GTVNIGIQH
+363 GDVNIRIRH
-372 IHVDNLDNSDNVEA
+372 IHAENPDSSDNVEA

-394 GNRDNKKASDNADN
+394 GNRDNNKAID
-408 ANANDDA
+408 
-415 NIEIRHIKADNSDN
+415 
-429 SSNTENTE
+429 NTENTE

-474 ENTYDSDI
+474 ENTYDSEI

>member
-1 MKNLKILPKMFLQT
+1 MKNLKILPKMFVQT
-15 FVLLSVII
+15 FLLLSIII
-23 LLIHLSMFLIFPKT
+23 LLIHLSLFFIFPKT

-51 EIAEQMDGKDLLYI
+51 EIAEQMDGKDLTYV
-65 EEYLDVFSETG
+65 EEYLDVFSDTG
-76 EIKGFIRGR
+76 EIKGFIREH
-85 GGDNEVK
+85 GGENK
-92 VKDNIDFD
+92 INIKDNIDFD
-100 PKSKNNSIV
+100 PQSKNNSLV

-121 EAYIQFVS
+121 EIYLQFVS
-129 TADMNREAKDLSLG
+129 TADMNREAKNLSLG

-149 LISFFVSIIVS
+149 LISFFVSIVVS
-160 IIYARAIKRNID
+160 IIYARAIKSNID
-172 EIKETT
+172 DIKEIT

-193 SKNEV
+193 SENEV

-269 AYITNCIEIVDGL
+269 TYITNCIEIVDDL

-294 IEHMKNDEEL
+294 IENMKNDEE
-304 IEIKQTLQDVLKKYG
+304 IMEIKPALEEVLKKYE

-327 KINNFINDEKI
+327 KINNSISDEQI
-338 FIGRSALKIVL
+338 LIGRSALKIIL
-349 SNLVGNAVKYTGFE
+349 SNLVGNAVKYTGFN
-363 GTVNIGIQH
+363 GNVNMGVECFD
-372 IHVDNLDNSDNVEA
+372 VDNA
-386 NGDADIYV
+386 
-394 GNRDNKKASDNADN
+394 
-408 ANANDDA
+408 
-415 NIEIRHIKADNSDN
+415 
-429 SSNTENTE
+429 E
-437 ANDIENRDNANSHN
+437 ANDTANRDNANSN
-451 ANSNSDNRDNDNK
+451 INNGENDNN
-464 EVSHE
+464 EVAHE
-469 CWLCI
+469 EWLYI
-474 ENTYDSDI
+474 ENTYDCDI
-482 EKIDVDNIFDINFNL
+482 EEIDVDKIFDINFNL
-497 NKENSSGLGLY
+497 NKENSNGLGLY
-508 IVKNLLENYNLMY
+508 IVKNLLENYNLRY

-535 LEGDD
+535 IEGDD